1 MINLKRNSRILENP
15 PQESNIISNVYSDK
29 DDKDGN
35 VEDLKD
41 LHSDFGK
48 SLTPTLSTLSTLS
61 LSPYKR
67 ILINLREREK

>member
-29 DDKDGN
+29 DDKDDKDGN

-48 SLTPTLSTLSTLS
+48 SLTPTLSTLS